1 MEQQRLKELRIVI
14 IEESDEIKEALRGVF
29 AESEGCHL
37 VGMASEPFEGLRLVS
52 GEQPD
57 VVLMDVSP
65 PQPGIELLRSI
76 RQVDQRVIIIIFT
89 ADNSPETR
97 IACLEAGATFYLI
110 KWQVRDLLDLLRLV
124 RKLT

>member
-65 PQPGIELLRSI
+65 PQPGIELRRTHVDGLHRATQLRPVSAVGCL
-76 RQVDQRVIIIIFT
+76 RGADFVAALTVRPHDQEL
-89 ADNSPETR
+89 NPLSPR
-97 IACLEAGATFYLI
+97 F
-110 KWQVRDLLDLLRLV
+110 R
-124 RKLT
+124 